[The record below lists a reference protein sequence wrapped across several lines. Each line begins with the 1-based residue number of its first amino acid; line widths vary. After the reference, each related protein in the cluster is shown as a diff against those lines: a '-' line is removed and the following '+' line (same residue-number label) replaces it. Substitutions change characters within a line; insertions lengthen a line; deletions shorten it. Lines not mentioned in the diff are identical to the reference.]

1 MVSDLFSCINKRWG
15 EEMALKGK
23 KIAVYVTGGI
33 ASYKVASF
41 VRLLIKAKA
50 EVRVAMTAAATSFI
64 SPLTM
69 ATLSKNPVLTN
80 LVMLNNVAILFRILK
95 LRDGQTFRSSFRPRQ
110 ISLGKWQMELLM
122 TSSHLR

>member
-1 MVSDLFSCINKRWG
+1 
-15 EEMALKGK
+15 MALKGK

-50 EVRVAMTAAATSFI
+50 EVRVAMTAAATNFI

-69 ATLSKNPVLTN
+69 ATLSKNPVLTKFSDAEQRGN
-80 LVMLNNVAILFRILK
+80 FIPHIEIARWADLSIVIPATADII
-95 LRDGQTFRSSFRPRQ
+95 
-110 ISLGKWQMELLM
+110 GKMANG
-122 TSSHLR
+122 

>member
-1 MVSDLFSCINKRWG
+1 MVSDLFSCINERWG

-23 KIAVYVTGGI
+23 KIAVYVAGGI

-41 VRLLIKAKA
+41 VRLLIKEKA
-50 EVRVAMTAAATSFI
+50 EVRVAMTAAATNFI

-80 LVMLNNVAILFRILK
+80 FNDAE
-95 LRDGQTFRSSFRPRQ
+95 Q
-110 ISLGKWQMELLM
+110 
-122 TSSHLR
+122 H